1 MCTSVILFRKEHT
14 WPLIIGSNRDESLS
28 RKSKFPGRHWL
39 KLYPQIIGGLDIKKG
54 GSWIAINDHGLVAI
68 IHNRKLVKDNNL
80 IKKSRGQII
89 LKLLSCNKIE
99 SALESLNNINQSI
112 YNGFNIFLGNKSHC
126 YWGKHISVDKKIEV
140 NELNEGLSILTEKDL
155 NDVTDKKTNF
165 YLNKFSLAPTPEPS
179 KNDWMSWELLLTMQ
193 NIENKN
199 YPEEAICF
207 LNKKNDYGTRSSSLI
222 AISESFSIK
231 QFKNHI
237 IFLATEHSPLISD
250 FLDVELEC

>member
-14 WPLIIGSNRDESLS
+14 WPLIIGSNRDENLS

-112 YNGFNIFLGNKSHC
+112 YNGFNIFLGNKNHC

-140 NELNEGLSILTEKDL
+140 NELNEGLSILAEKDL
-155 NDVTDKKTNF
+155 NDVMDKKTNF
-165 YLNKFSLAPTPEPS
+165 YLNKFSLA
-179 KNDWMSWELLLTMQ
+179 
-193 NIENKN
+193 
-199 YPEEAICF
+199 
-207 LNKKNDYGTRSSSLI
+207 
-222 AISESFSIK
+222 
-231 QFKNHI
+231 
-237 IFLATEHSPLISD
+237 
-250 FLDVELEC
+250 